1 MLYIC
6 VYIYT
11 LYKYVYIYNI
21 YIYMY
26 VYIHTYMYIYTNIY
40 IYTHIY
46 IYYIYIYI
54 YISQSLSITY
64 HILKFHQL
72 AKEAFK
78 KYFGWCLYKEIRSEI
93 ETWSTGRVVVTCLVR
108 NNFMEKVYRKYTP
121 KTSVILLFEAC
132 VCYFLINFYFLPKR

>member
-11 LYKYVYIYNI
+11 FYKYVYIYNI
-21 YIYMY
+21 YIYVCIY
-26 VYIHTYMYIYTNIY
+26 TYIYVHIYKHIY

-46 IYYIYIYI
+46 IYIIYI

-93 ETWSTGRVVVTCLVR
+93 ETWSTGRVVVTCLLR